1 MFDETEGSLTKVIL
15 KIQDVT
21 KWNTKEKALKMRA
34 EASLSYFIIL
44 VPAGEPQVIY

>member
-1 MFDETEGSLTKVIL
+1 MFDKTEGSLTKVIL

-21 KWNTKEKALKMRA
+21 KWNTKEEKAVKIRA
-34 EASLSYFIIL
+34 EASLRYIIL